1 MTPFANETSA
11 ARAAQSV
18 WAALSLPDRLR
29 PVRELRALLVERR
42 DALTAAIEADVER
55 PPTEVIATDVMPSA
69 SACKYLLTDARRVL
83 KDRRAGRT
91 PLWLMGSR
99 DVVVRRPRGV
109 VGVVGTWNYPLFLN
123 LVPVLHAL
131 TAGNAVLWK
140 PSENTPRFAAEF
152 AALFAAAG
160 YPAGLLQTLPATR
173 DAGPRLAEAAI
184 DFLHFT
190 GSEAVGRKLAARL
203 GERLIPSVL
212 ELSGCDALIVMPNA
226 DVKLAARAAW
236 YGLTLNKG
244 QTCLAVRRMLVHG
257 DVRDRFVAELRGHAA
272 KSGPLRL
279 LQVGQVEQA
288 RRLLAEA
295 AGRDTVTA
303 PGTPGDREFLPTVV
317 LDADPALGLCRE
329 ALFAPLAALMT
340 YRTVDELLALDAACP
355 YALGASVFRGE
366 GEFSDADEVRLESG
380 WRSGVVTANDVI
392 VATAHPATPLTGRGS
407 SGWGSTQ
414 GDEGLLE
421 MTVPQ
426 VVSTRGGQFRPHLDA
441 GLDPRPGDGDTV
453 TGMLRLTHGRGLRAR
468 AAGLAQAVRGVR
480 AARAR

>member
-1 MTPFANETSA
+1 MTPFADESHA
-11 ARAAQSV
+11 AHAAQVS
-18 WAALSLPDRLR
+18 WSALSLRQRLR

-55 PPTEVIATDVMPSA
+55 PPAEVVATDVLPSA
-69 SACKYLLTDARRVL
+69 SACKYLLTDAARVL

-91 PLWLMGSR
+91 PLWLTGSR
-99 DVVVRRPRGV
+99 DVVSRRPRGV
-109 VGVVGTWNYPLFLN
+109 VGVLGTWNYPLFLN
-123 LVPVLHAL
+123 LVPVAHAL

-160 YPAGLLQTLPATR
+160 YPAGLVQTLPATR
-173 DAGPRLAEAAI
+173 EAGPQLAEAAI

-244 QTCLAVRRMLVHG
+244 QTCLAVRRMLVHA
-257 DVRDRFVAELRGHAA
+257 DVRDAFVAELQGHAA

-279 LQVGQVEQA
+279 LKAGQVGQA
-288 RRLLAEA
+288 RRLLTEA
-295 AGRDTVTA
+295 AGRDTVAA
-303 PGTPGDREFLPTVV
+303 PGTPGDREFAPTVI
-317 LDADPALGLCRE
+317 LDADPTLGVCRE
-329 ALFAPLAALMT
+329 AIFAPLAALMT

-355 YALGASVFRGE
+355 YALGASVFGSPVP
-366 GEFSDADEVRLESG
+366 GL
-380 WRSGVVTANDVI
+380 RSGVVTGNDVI
-392 VATAHPATPLTGRGS
+392 VGTAHPATPLTGRDS

-426 VVSTRGGQFRPHLDA
+426 VHSGRSGRFRPHLDA
-441 GLDPRPGDGDTV
+441 ALDPRPGDDAIVEGT
-453 TGMLRLTHGRGLRAR
+453 LRLTHGRGVGERLRGFTQMLR
-468 AAGLAQAVRGVR
+468 GIWAVRKR
-480 AARAR
+480 

>member
-1 MTPFANETSA
+1 MTPFAAETHA
-11 ARAAQSV
+11 ARAAQVS
-18 WAALSLPDRLR
+18 WAALPLRHRLR
-29 PVRELRALLVERR
+29 PVRELRALLVEHR

-55 PPTEVIATDVMPSA
+55 PPAEVVATDVLPSA
-69 SACKYLLTDARRVL
+69 SACKYLLTDAARILR
-83 KDRRAGRT
+83 DRRAGRT
-91 PLWLMGSR
+91 PLWLMRSH
-99 DVVVRRPRGV
+99 DVVARRPRGV

-123 LVPVLHAL
+123 LVPVAHAL

-152 AALFAAAG
+152 ARLFAAAG

-173 DAGPRLAEAAI
+173 EAGPQLAEASI

-212 ELSGCDALIVMPNA
+212 ELSGCDALVVTPDA

-257 DVRDRFVAELRGHAA
+257 DVRDAFVAELRGHAA
-272 KSGPLRL
+272 KSRPLRL
-279 LQVGQVEQA
+279 LKAGQVGQA
-288 RRLLAEA
+288 HRLLAEA
-295 AGRDTVTA
+295 GRRDAVTA
-303 PGTPGDREFLPTVV
+303 PGTPGDREFAPTVV
-317 LDADPALGLCRE
+317 LDADPTLGVCRE

-340 YRTVDELLALDAACP
+340 YRTADELLALDAACP
-355 YALGASVFRGE
+355 YALGASVFGTL
-366 GEFSDADEVRLESG
+366 DAGTASRL
-380 WRSGVVTANDVI
+380 RVGVVTGNDVI
-392 VATAHPATPLTGRGS
+392 VGTAHPATPLTGRGS

-426 VVSTRGGQFRPHLDA
+426 VVSARGGRFRPHLDA
-441 GLDPRPGDGDTV
+441 ALAPRPGDDAIVEGT
-453 TGMLRLTHGRGLRAR
+453 LRLTHGRGVGERLR
-468 AAGLAQAVRGVR
+468 GLTQMLRGVWAVRKR
-480 AARAR
+480 

>member
-1 MTPFANETSA
+1 MTPFADETHA
-11 ARAAQSV
+11 ARAAQV
-18 WAALSLPDRLR
+18 PWAALSLRQRLR

-55 PPTEVIATDVMPSA
+55 PPSEVIATDVMPSA
-69 SACKYLLTDARRVL
+69 SACKYLLTDARRIL
-83 KDRRAGRT
+83 RDRHAGRT

-99 DVVVRRPRGV
+99 DVVIRRPRGV

-123 LVPVLHAL
+123 LVPVVHAL

-140 PSENTPRFAAEF
+140 PSENTPLFAAEF

-160 YPAGLLQTLPATR
+160 YPVGLLQTLPATR
-173 DAGPRLAEAAI
+173 DAGPRLAESAI

-212 ELSGCDALIVMPNA
+212 ELSGCDALIVMPGA
-226 DVKLAARAAW
+226 DVTLAARAAW

-244 QTCLAVRRMLVHG
+244 QTCLAVRRMLVHA
-257 DVRDRFVAELRGHAA
+257 DVRDAFVAELRGHAA
-272 KSGPLRL
+272 RSGPLKL
-279 LQVGQVEQA
+279 LQQGQIEQA

-295 AGRDTVTA
+295 AGRATVTA
-303 PGTPGDREFLPTVV
+303 PGTPGDREFAPTVI
-317 LDADPALGLCRE
+317 LDADPTLGVCRE

-340 YRTVDELLALDAACP
+340 YRTVNELLALDAACP
-355 YALGASVFRGE
+355 YALGASGFRGE
-366 GEFSDADEVRLESG
+366 VEFSDDDEVRLASG
-380 WRSGVVTANDVI
+380 WRSGVVTVNDVI
-392 VATAHPATPLTGRGS
+392 VGTAHPATPLTGHGA

-426 VVSTRGGQFRPHLDA
+426 VYSVRGGRFRPHLDA
-441 GLDPRPGDGDTV
+441 ALDPRPGDGDTI
-453 TGMLRLTHGRGLRAR
+453 TGMLRLTHGHGVAERWRGLRQMLR
-468 AAGLAQAVRGVR
+468 GVWAVRQR
-480 AARAR
+480 

>member
-1 MTPFANETSA
+1 MTPFAAESTA
-11 ARAAQSV
+11 ARDAQTA
-18 WAALSLPDRLR
+18 WAALPLRQRLR

-42 DALTAAIEADVER
+42 AALTVAIEADVER
-55 PPTEVIATDVMPSA
+55 PPAEVIATDVLPSA
-69 SACKYLLTDARRVL
+69 SACKYLLTDAARIL

-99 DVVVRRPRGV
+99 DTVVRRPRGV

-123 LVPVLHAL
+123 LVPVVHAL

-152 AALFAAAG
+152 AMLFAAAG

-173 DAGPRLAEAAI
+173 EAGPRLAEARI

-212 ELSGCDALIVMPNA
+212 ELSGCDALVVMPNA
-226 DVKLAARAAW
+226 DVTLAARAAW

-244 QTCLAVRRMLVHG
+244 QTCLAVRRMLVHA
-257 DVRDRFVAELRGHAA
+257 DVRDAFVAELRGLAA
-272 KSGPLRL
+272 KSRPLRL
-279 LQVGQVEQA
+279 LKAGQVGQA
-288 RRLLAEA
+288 HRLLAEA
-295 AGRDTVTA
+295 VGRDTVTA
-303 PGTPGDREFLPTVV
+303 PGTPGDREFAPTVI
-317 LDADPALGLCRE
+317 LDADPTLGVCRE

-340 YRTVDELLALDAACP
+340 YRTAGELLALDAACP
-355 YALGASVFRGE
+355 YALGASVFGGPAPGLRP
-366 GEFSDADEVRLESG
+366 
-380 WRSGVVTANDVI
+380 GVVTGNDVI
-392 VATAHPATPLTGRGS
+392 VETAHPATPLTGRDA

-426 VVSTRGGQFRPHLDA
+426 VVSTRRGRFRPHLDA
-441 GLDPRPGDGDTV
+441 ALDPRPGDDAIVEGA
-453 TGMLRLTHGRGLRAR
+453 LRLTHGRGVSERLSGCAQMLR
-468 AAGLAQAVRGVR
+468 GIWAVRR
-480 AARAR
+480 R